1 MLTIDEVARRLN
13 GERHGDGYMCS
24 CPLPGHKD
32 GDAKRSLSVSMG
44 RSGKIVMHCFVHDSA
59 RIEDFAQAMGLSVGE
74 LLGAEDAPEGE
85 RKKKKRTPRTKHRE
99 VGEEVNVSETV
110 KGDDGKPKKVWR
122 KAHVTNLYEYENEDG
137 TLRFLKERIQWPDLR
152 LARGYEKTF
161 LMEAEKDGVWDSPAA
176 FGVSLDVVYHLP
188 EVRAAIAQGKPVY
201 IAEGEKDCDNLRALG
216 FTATCSAT
224 GGGVGKLNGKWKDE
238 HTAQLDGA
246 DVVLIPDN
254 DEAGEGY
261 VRWIAEKL
269 HQRGTRCRIARLT
282 DDMPDLPEKG
292 DFTDW
297 AQRLKQE
304 GVGKKEL
311 LARFSALVEKAPVY
325 EGAGLEVF
333 TASQPAADSPPDK
346 GGTPAGGGG
355 ADDYPSYHGSSKF
368 CIVNGTLNKRVQN
381 GTRQL
386 CTFVPEPGALI
397 RRDDG
402 LDVSQSYVIGGTLP
416 DGRVLEE
423 RTIKNVK
430 DFLGPTWSVEL
441 WGYDAGISSARGAP
455 AEVFEAITWAGRDK
469 KARKGTR
476 TIYTHAGLRVVD
488 GEPCY
493 LYHGGAVGKD
503 GVAVELGGN
512 LERSDL
518 SEATDAAGKPV
529 SRQEAAWAER
539 ILMGAYPLRVI
550 LPLLAQ
556 AYLAPVYSLLESI
569 NRRPAYVVYL
579 DGKTNAGKS
588 TAAGYAAAHFGA
600 FSGQAM
606 PAGFDDTQ
614 AGMRDKLFTAK
625 DMLLVVDDYRRQVGD
640 GGKRSLKDALA
651 DLVIS
656 AIADRSGRSRENADR
671 TMERERP
678 PRCTCIM
685 TGELLPNI
693 SVSRRT
699 RIYRIT
705 VDFGELIVPAET
717 HDQLQ
722 EYMERGLFRQN
733 MRQFILDLLARWEAL
748 PEELRARH
756 RRATDESRRLVTR
769 AEGRYREMAAHL
781 LMGAELLFDHL
792 IAGGAMTEEEKEAR
806 LREFGAQ
813 IALSLTKQGVEK
825 DEAAPEQRWLEAV
838 RALYGSGTLRLYDK
852 RKPETGQPLIELDGF
867 LNGDVAELIASRI
880 EAQVGEILRKGQR
893 TLEAADYQDI
903 YRALAKRGM
912 LLYKEAADGSIGSCK
927 INTKFKGKQMSCLKL
942 KMWALSG
949 DTEEE
954 ASRTGA
960 EDMTETDEESPF

>member
-24 CPLPGHKD
+24 CPLSGHAH
-32 GDAKRSLSVSMG
+32 GDQKRSLSVTVG
-44 RSGKIVMHCFVHDSA
+44 RNGGILMHCHVHGDA
-59 RIEDFAQAMGLSVGE
+59 RIEDFAKAMGLEVKDFMPE
-74 LLGAEDAPEGE
+74 DGAPAAGRKEPKPWKEFREGD
-85 RKKKKRTPRTKHRE
+85 RDKNGFVT
-99 VGEEVNVSETV
+99 TV
-110 KGDDGKPKKVWR
+110 V
-122 KAHVTNLYEYENEDG
+122 YIYENADG
-137 TLRFLKERIQWPDLR
+137 TVGMRKCRKQRTRPDG
-152 LARGYEKTF
+152 GYDKTF
-161 LMEAEKDGVWDSPAA
+161 LMQAPKDGKWWKPSDIGSDAVH
-176 FGVSLDVVYHLP
+176 LLYHLP
-188 EVRAAIAQGKPVY
+188 EVLRAIREGRTVY
-201 IAEGEKDCDNLRALG
+201 IAEGEKDVDNLRALG

-224 GGGVGKLNGKWKDE
+224 GGGKGSLSGKFTDGQA
-238 HTAQLDGA
+238 AQLDGA

-269 HQRGTRCRIARLT
+269 YQRGTRCRIARLT

-297 AQRLKQE
+297 AQILKKE

-311 LARFSALVEKAPVY
+311 LARFNALVEKAPVY
-325 EGAGLEVF
+325 EGAGLEVY
-333 TASQPAADSPPDK
+333 TAADGSLTGDIRSGETPPPGSAGD
-346 GGTPAGGGG
+346 GNGGG
-355 ADDYPSYHGSSKF
+355 DDYPAYHGSNRF
-368 CIVNGTLNKRVQN
+368 CVVNGHLHKRVQN
-381 GTRQL
+381 GTREL
-386 CTFVPEPGALI
+386 ASFVPEPGTLI

-402 LDVSQSYVIGGTLP
+402 MELTQSYAIGGTLP
-416 DGRVLEE
+416 DGTQLPEMIIR
-423 RTIKNVK
+423 NVK
-430 DFLGPTWSVEL
+430 DFLGPTWSVDL
-441 WGYDAGISSARGAP
+441 WGYDAGISSQRGAP
-455 AEVFEAITWAGRDK
+455 AEVFEAIVWAGRDK
-469 KARKGTR
+469 RTKKGTR
-476 TIYTHAGLRVVD
+476 TIYTHAGIRTVN
-488 GEPCY
+488 GRPCY
-493 LYHGGAVGKD
+493 LYNGGAVGQD
-503 GVAVELGGN
+503 DVAVELGGN

-518 SEATDAAGKPV
+518 SEARNADGTPV
-529 SRQEAAWAER
+529 TRQEAAWAER
-539 ILMGAYPLRVI
+539 VLLDAYPPRVI

-556 AYLAPVYSLLESI
+556 AFLAPVYSQLEKL

-614 AGMRDKLFTAK
+614 AGMRDKLFIAK

-640 GGKRSLKDALA
+640 GGKKSAKDALA

-656 AIADRSGRSRENADR
+656 SIADRSGRSRENADR
-671 TMERERP
+671 SMERERP

-717 HDQLQ
+717 HDTLQ
-722 EYMERGLFRQN
+722 DYMERGLFRQS
-733 MRQFILDLLARWEAL
+733 MRHFILDLLSRWDAL
-748 PEELRARH
+748 PDELRERH
-756 RRATDESRRLVTR
+756 RRATEESRRLVTR

-792 IAGGAMTEEEKEAR
+792 IAGGAMTVEEKAAR
-806 LREFGAQ
+806 LREFGTQ
-813 IALSLTKQGVEK
+813 ISLSLTKQGVEK
-825 DEAAPEQRWLEAV
+825 DEALPEQRWLEAV

-954 ASRTGA
+954 ANRTGA
-960 EDMTETDEESPF
+960 EDMTETDEDSPF

>member
-1 MLTIDEVARRLN
+1 MLTIEDVARMLN
-13 GERHGDGYMCS
+13 GERSGNGYMCS

-44 RSGKIVMHCFVHDSA
+44 RNRKIVMHCFVHPDA
-59 RIEDFAQAMGLSVGE
+59 KIEQFAPAMGLTVAD

-85 RKKKKRTPRTKHRE
+85 GKKKEKPPRTKPFA
-99 VGEEVNVSETV
+99 VGDEFNLSETV
-110 KGDDGKPKKVWR
+110 KDAKGKKKKVWHKAKITNVYDYENADGTIRFR
-122 KAHVTNLYEYENEDG
+122 KARLE
-137 TLRFLKERIQWPDLR
+137 WPDLTKKS
-152 LARGYEKTF
+152 GHEKTF
-161 LMEAEKDGVWDSPAA
+161 WMEAEKDGVWDSPTK
-176 FGVSLDVVYHLP
+176 FGVSRDVLYHLP
-188 EVRAAIAQGKPVY
+188 EVMAAIAEGKTVY

-224 GGGVGKLNGKWKDE
+224 GGGVGSLEGKWKPE
-238 HTAQLDGA
+238 HTNALDGA

-254 DEAGEGY
+254 DDAGEGY
-261 VRWIAEKL
+261 VQWIASKL
-269 HQRGTRCRIARLT
+269 YERGTRCRIARLT
-282 DDMPDLPEKG
+282 DDMPELPQKG

-297 AQRLKQE
+297 AQILKTQ
-304 GVGKKEL
+304 GVGRKKL
-311 LARFSALVEKAPVY
+311 LERFVKLVKAAPDWTPDGIPVFTVNAGGSAPSG
-325 EGAGLEVF
+325 GAG
-333 TASQPAADSPPDK
+333 
-346 GGTPAGGGG
+346 GAGGGD
-355 ADDYPSYHGSSKF
+355 DDYPQYHKSSKY
-368 CIVNGTLNKRVQN
+368 CVVNGRLNKRVQN
-381 GTRQL
+381 GVRQL
-386 CTFVPEPGALI
+386 CSFVPEPGALI

-402 LDVSQSYVIGGTLP
+402 LDVTQSYVIGGTLP
-416 DGRVLEE
+416 DGRVLPEM
-423 RTIKNVK
+423 TIKNVK

-441 WGYDAGISSARGAP
+441 WGYDAGISSSRGAP
-455 AEVFEAITWAGRDK
+455 AEVFEAIVWAGQDK
-469 KARKGTR
+469 ENQKGTR
-476 TIYTHAGLRVVD
+476 TIYTHAGMRVVD
-488 GEPCY
+488 GTPCY

-503 GVAVELGGN
+503 DVAVELGGN

-518 SEATDAAGKPV
+518 SEALDVEGKPV
-529 SRQEAAWAER
+529 TRQEAAWAER
-539 ILMGAYPLRVI
+539 ILMDAYPLRVI
-550 LPLLAQ
+550 FPVLAQ
-556 AYLAPVYSLLESI
+556 AYLAPVYSILEDI
-569 NRRPAYVVYL
+569 NRRPAYVIFL

-588 TAAGYAAAHFGA
+588 TTAGYAAAHFGN

-640 GGKRSLKDALA
+640 GGKRSAKDALA

-717 HDQLQ
+717 HDALQ
-722 EYMERGLFRQN
+722 EYMERGLFRQC
-733 MRQFILDLLARWEAL
+733 MRQFILDLLARWDDL
-748 PEELRARH
+748 PRELRERH
-756 RRATDESRRLVTR
+756 RRATEESRRLVTR

-781 LMGAELLFDHL
+781 LMGAELLCDHL
-792 IAGGAMTEEEKEAR
+792 IRGGAMTPEEKDRR
-806 LREFGAQ
+806 LHDFGIQ
-813 IALSLTKQGVEK
+813 ISLSLTKQGVEK
-825 DEAAPEQRWLEAV
+825 DEALPEQRWLEAV
-838 RALYGSGTLRLYDK
+838 RALYGANQLRLYDK
-852 RKPETGQPLIELDGF
+852 HKSESGQPIADLHGF
-867 LNGDVAELIASRI
+867 INGDVVELIASRI
-880 EAQVGEILRKGQR
+880 EAEVGELLRKGQR

-927 INTKFKGKQMSCLKL
+927 INTKFHGKQVSCLKL
-942 KMWALSG
+942 RLWALEG
-949 DTEEE
+949 DTEE
-954 ASRTGA
+954 GA
-960 EDMTETDEESPF
+960 RQVTADDMTETDEDSPF

>member
-1 MLTIDEVARRLN
+1 MLTIDDVARRLN
-13 GERHGDGYMCS
+13 GERHGDSWMCS
-24 CPLPGHKD
+24 CPLPGHRD
-32 GDAKRSLSVSMG
+32 GDAKRSLSVAPG
-44 RSGKIVMHCFVHDSA
+44 RKGGIVMHCFVHDDA
-59 RIEDFAQAMGLSVGE
+59 RIEDFARAMGLEVRE
-74 LLGAEDAPEGE
+74 FMPEDGAPAPE
-85 RKKKKRTPRTKHRE
+85 
-99 VGEEVNVSETV
+99 
-110 KGDDGKPKKVWR
+110 KKVPKPWKEFR
-122 KAHVTNLYEYENEDG
+122 VGDRDRNGFETTAVYVYENADG
-137 TLRFLKERIQWPDLR
+137 TVGMRKCRKQRNRADG
-152 LARGYEKTF
+152 GYDKTF
-161 LMEAEKDGVWDSPAA
+161 LMQAPKDGKWWTPSDIGSDAVH
-176 FGVSLDVVYHLP
+176 LLYHLP
-188 EVRAAIAQGKPVY
+188 EVLRAIQGGETVY
-201 IAEGEKDCDNLRALG
+201 IAEGEKDVDNLRALG
-216 FTATCSAT
+216 FCATCSAT
-224 GGGVGKLNGKWKDE
+224 GGGKGSLSGKFTDGQA
-238 HTAQLDGA
+238 AQLDGA

-261 VRWIAEKL
+261 VNWIAEKL
-269 HQRGTRCRIARLT
+269 YQRGTRCRIARLT

-297 AQRLKQE
+297 AQILKRQ
-304 GVGKKEL
+304 GVRKKEL
-311 LARFSALVEKAPVY
+311 LARFSALVEKAPIY
-325 EGAGLEVF
+325 EGAGLEVYTSGAGSVEGDF
-333 TASQPAADSPPDK
+333 HGKEGGTESPQPAGK
-346 GGTPAGGGG
+346 GGGE
-355 ADDYPSYHGSSKF
+355 ADDYPAYHGSSKF

-416 DGRVLEE
+416 DGRALEE

-441 WGYDAGISSARGAP
+441 WGYDAGISSTRGAP

-518 SEATDAAGKPV
+518 SEATDADGKPV

-539 ILMGAYPLRVI
+539 ILLDAYPLRVI

-792 IAGGAMTEEEKEAR
+792 IAGGAMTEEEKATR

-927 INTKFKGKQMSCLKL
+927 INTKFRGKQMSCLKL